1 MSMCIALT
9 GCSGMAYDMAYSAG
23 SNISSFNVVSGQDTG
38 VAPTFAAQ
46 LCVVTGDVPAGADAD
61 MSKLKAA
68 LLLSLKDQDVICAK
82 SPHDTLAPA
91 SLTKVMTALLVL
103 KYGSLDQRLTA
114 SGAVKITESG
124 VRLCGIKSGDNMTMD
139 QALRIMLVYSAN
151 DIALMLAEGVGGTVD
166 HFVEMMNEE
175 AARLGATNT
184 HFANPHG
191 LPDPNHYTTAYDL
204 YLIFNEAI
212 RYETFNEII
221 HMSGYQ
227 TVYYD
232 KDGKEQAFDRST
244 TNQFLKAGSGYSAPT
259 NVTVIGGQA
268 GMTNEAGN
276 CLMLFV
282 KDVSGNPYIAVAMGA
297 PSTQELYGSMA
308 DLLEEIQK

>member
-1 MSMCIALT
+1 
-9 GCSGMAYDMAYSAG
+9 MA
-23 SNISSFNVVSGQDTG
+23 
-38 VAPTFAAQ
+38 APFAAQ
-46 LCVVTGDVPAGADAD
+46 LCVVTEDVPKEADTD
-61 MSKLKAA
+61 LSKLKAA
-68 LLLSLKDQDVICAK
+68 LLFSLKDQEVICAK
-82 SPHDTLAPA
+82 NPHDTLAPA

-114 SGAVKITESG
+114 TDAAKITESG
-124 VRLCGIKSGDNMTMD
+124 AKLCGIKSGDNMTMD
-139 QALRIMLVYSAN
+139 QALRIMLIYSAN
-151 DIALMLAEGVGGTVD
+151 DIAMMIAVNMGGTVE

-191 LPDPNHYTTAYDL
+191 LPDSNHYTTAYDL

-212 RYETFNEII
+212 KYETFNEII

-232 KDGKEQAFDRST
+232 KDGKEQTFDRST
-244 TNQFLKAGSGYSAPT
+244 TNLFLKAGSGYSAPT
-259 NVTVIGGQA
+259 NVTVIGGKT

-276 CLMLFV
+276 CLILLV

-297 PSTQELYGSMA
+297 PSTQDLYGAMA
-308 DLLEEIQK
+308 DLLKEIQK